1 MAFEPVPFGKYTLY
15 EKLAV
20 GGMAIIYRARIQGV
34 KGFQKDLVIKQ
45 ILPQYSGMNDFID
58 MFIDEAKIAVNLNHA
73 NIVPVFELGEID
85 GQLYI
90 AMEYVAGKDLQSILE
105 AAEEKKLI
113 VPPRI
118 AAYIMIGVCRG
129 LDYAHNKKDDA
140 TREPLKI
147 VHRDISPNN
156 VIVSY
161 EGEIKVIDFGIA
173 KASIK
178 VSVTQFGTLK
188 GKMIYMSPEQA
199 AEKPLDARSDVFSA
213 GILLY
218 EMCTGKKPYGGD
230 NFVMTQENVKKAAF
244 APPSQANP
252 SLPPAIDAILRKAM
266 ALDTAERFENAF
278 EFERALSDFLFST
291 GRNVYARDVAQ
302 FITDLFS
309 EGAMPAEAPPR
320 PEPMSKVPTIT
331 NIRNLNVSTSSNNA
345 PVVTEP
351 GRVPGG
357 GPSLTPTAE
366 HPAAPVPVVT
376 DPGRRPDAVP
386 EEPPRADPSIVD
398 VPDEGPAIE
407 EHGEFAGESVPPPDA
422 PPESA
427 PTPPPQMA
435 ARSEVEDES
444 ETVTDSAPQSA
455 DLLLGDERFA
465 FEIPPPPT
473 GKTEAQRDTVITKL
487 PVARPPAAT
496 PVAPD
501 ISATP
506 PPIGARDGGVVPS
519 RSVAESRTNPSASAR
534 STARVPADPENMP
547 SWLNVE
553 PAAREQ
559 TPLESAWDE
568 ESSLVT
574 DEGVGVVPDP
584 QSDEETAPGQISR
597 SASVEARAI
606 ARTAPSNPASSAAA
620 ANAGAAPRRPTP
632 TAPGL
637 NQIPPPPPPATV
649 PKPAKAAPPAAMQS
663 PPRGTVLPPATP
675 LPEPP
680 WSDKSASAAGDSA
693 KPGFLSRMG
702 IGKKPVVTA
711 PAAPATVTE
720 ITLVGQYDSPHDFL
734 TNAYA
739 TYGDRRGLFLTTRQL
754 DTKLGVDIPLEI
766 DFKSPPAQFQVHGRV
781 IWRRAKE
788 GTSKGKKLPAGL
800 AIEFVDAPNDD
811 LEALFA
817 YLGLP

>member
-105 AAEEKKLI
+105 AAEDKKLI

-244 APPSQANP
+244 APPLQANP

-331 NIRNLNVSTSSNNA
+331 NIRNLNVSTRSNNA

-351 GRVPGG
+351 GRVTGG

-366 HPAAPVPVVT
+366 QPAAPVAVMT
-376 DPGRRPDAVP
+376 DPGRRPDTVP

-407 EHGEFAGESVPPPDA
+407 EHGE
-422 PPESA
+422 SA

-435 ARSEVEDES
+435 ARQEVED

-455 DLLLGDERFA
+455 EMLLGDERFA

-487 PVARPPAAT
+487 PVARSPAAT

-506 PPIGARDGGVVPS
+506 PPIGSRDGGVVPA

-534 STARVPADPENMP
+534 PSARVPADPQNMP

-574 DEGVGVVPDP
+574 DEGLGVVPDP
-584 QSDEETAPGQISR
+584 QPEEETAPGQISR
-597 SASVEARAI
+597 SAPVQARAI
-606 ARTAPSNPASSAAA
+606 ARTTPSNPSSASTA

-632 TAPGL
+632 TASGL
-637 NQIPPPPPPATV
+637 NPIPPPPVTVPIPPA
-649 PKPAKAAPPAAMQS
+649 KPAPPAAMQS
-663 PPRGTVLPPATP
+663 PPRGTVLPPATTP

-680 WSDKSASAAGDSA
+680 WGDKSGSASGDPA

-702 IGKKPVVTA
+702 IGKKPVVAA
-711 PAAPATVTE
+711 PVAPATVTE

-766 DFKSPPAQFQVHGRV
+766 DFKSPPAHFQVHGRV